1 MTRPLL
7 VLLLAAALTGCGGG
21 EPEPERRALTT
32 EQACDQAEQVTDAY
46 RDSLQSAGDAQE
58 ARAVI
63 DRTVS
68 GLRDIDAPSPVAPRV
83 DALADALAGLLTAV
97 EAGAP
102 AAELQPK
109 AAAVGTSTAALAQAC
124 GRAGGSS

>member
-7 VLLLAAALTGCGGG
+7 VLLVAAALTGCGGG
-21 EPEPERRALTT
+21 EDEPERRALST
-32 EQACDQAEQVTDAY
+32 EQACDRAEQVTDAY
-46 RDSLQSAGDAQE
+46 RDSLRTAGDAQE

-68 GLRDIDAPSPVAPRV
+68 GLRDIEAPPPVAERV
-83 DALADALAGLLTAV
+83 DGLADALAALLTSV

-102 AAELQPK
+102 PAELQPK
-109 AAAVGTSTAALAQAC
+109 AAAVGTSTAALAQTC
-124 GRAGGSS
+124 GRTGGSP